1 MEAKINQQIK
11 FLRSKRPYRALFF
24 EKERKNNNNINKI
37 TTIPVQ
43 HEIYKVFE
51 VLCATMPT
59 RDWTYSNQYGL
70 YTRTVDIYYVKLK
83 LTKKKNT
90 YTVVAVASTVAA
102 AAETALATN
111 NNERIHHSTHTFH
124 THSISFVLDVFFFKP
139 TSSNV
144 AADIVVAAAGA
155 IVNSLH
161 TCTSECNRFG
171 GFFGET

>member
-1 MEAKINQQIK
+1 MVE
-11 FLRSKRPYRALFF
+11 
-24 EKERKNNNNINKI
+24 
-37 TTIPVQ
+37 T
-43 HEIYKVFE
+43 
-51 VLCATMPT
+51 
-59 RDWTYSNQYGL
+59 
-70 YTRTVDIYYVKLK
+70 
-83 LTKKKNT
+83 
-90 YTVVAVASTVAA
+90 ASTFAA

-161 TCTSECNRFG
+161 ACTSECNRFG
-171 GFFGET
+171 GFFRRNIRISIAYQAASAEHKQKPYLHILRRKKPC